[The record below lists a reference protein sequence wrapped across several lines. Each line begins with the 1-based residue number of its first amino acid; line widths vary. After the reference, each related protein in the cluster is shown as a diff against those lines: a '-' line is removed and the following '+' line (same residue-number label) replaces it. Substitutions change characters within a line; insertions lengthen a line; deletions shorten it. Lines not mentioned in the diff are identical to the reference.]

1 VYIITIGGIKM
12 YKEMKVKM
20 PEEIYLILKKN
31 EAELGKDLLLKAAI
45 QYYIQDQLSLA
56 RASNMCGLSRLEF
69 IDVLNSLNI
78 PVFNYS
84 LEDIDEIHEE
94 SSRIVERTG

>member
-1 VYIITIGGIKM
+1 
-12 YKEMKVKM
+12 MKVEM

-31 EAELGKDLLLKAAI
+31 EVELGKDLLLKAAI

-56 RASNMCGLSRLEF
+56 RAANMCGLSRLEF

-84 LEDIDEIHEE
+84 MEDIDEIHEE
-94 SSRIVERTG
+94 SSRIVERTN

>member
-1 VYIITIGGIKM
+1 M
-12 YKEMKVKM
+12 HKEMKIKM

-31 EAELGKDLLLKAAI
+31 AVELGRDLLLKAAI
-45 QYYIQDQLSLA
+45 QYYVQNQLSLA
-56 RASNMCGLSRLEF
+56 RAANMCGLSRLEF

-84 LEDIDEIHEE
+84 MEDIDEIHEE
-94 SSRIVERTG
+94 SSKIIESIS

>member
-1 VYIITIGGIKM
+1 M
-12 YKEMKVKM
+12 YKEMKIKL

-31 EAELGKDLLLKAAI
+31 EYEMGADLLLKAAI
-45 QYYIQDQLSLA
+45 QYYTLNQLSLA
-56 RASNMCGLSRLEF
+56 RAANMCGLTRMEF
-69 IDVLNSLNI
+69 IDVLNSIKI

-94 SSRIVERTG
+94 SRKILERIGQI